1 MHLDPTDLPALPAS
15 EPLLLFFQGAT
26 ASGAVG
32 LALAREVG
40 AEGPVTGAEQ
50 VLRLAQAEPL
60 LRAVEQW
67 LQSPW
72 DPAPCDARAPQ
83 SYQAVVRDPALAP
96 PGTTLHLPLAA
107 LLAPPPPALRAP
119 ALAWAGHAAEALL
132 GPVPAQALERLEP
145 QALLWLPSAFGS
157 QWSVSLRDPH
167 GRLPPCPA
175 RLDLAA
181 QRLVV
186 PAAAGAALAPGA
198 PDSADADTPQ
208 ALLAQ
213 RVQVPLDHWLGWG
226 RAEAPFQWPVPQPWA
241 AELRVGGVTRA
252 HGALLPLGQGCGMLV
267 TAVDGAAEVP
277 LAA

>member
-1 MHLDPTDLPALPAS
+1 MHYDITDSPALPAADS
-15 EPLLLFFQGAT
+15 SLLFFQGST
-26 ASGAVG
+26 ACGAVG
-32 LALAREVG
+32 LALAREAG

-67 LQSPW
+67 LRSPW
-72 DPAPCDARAPQ
+72 DPAPCAARALPG
-83 SYQAVVRDPALAP
+83 YRAVVRDPAVAP

-107 LLAPPPPALRAP
+107 LLAPPPPVLRAP

-132 GPVPAQALERLEP
+132 GPVPAEALARLEP
-145 QALLWLPSAFGS
+145 QALVWLPAAFGAE
-157 QWSVSLRDPH
+157 WAVSLRDPE

-186 PAAAGAALAPGA
+186 TAGAPPAIGA
-198 PDSADADTPQ
+198 PDTAAAEPQ
-208 ALLAQ
+208 AVLAQ

-226 RAEAPFQWPVPQPWA
+226 RAEVPFHWPVPQPWA
-241 AELRVGGVTRA
+241 AELRQGGAARA
-252 HGALLPLGQGCGMLV
+252 RGALMRLGQGCGLWLE
-267 TAVDGAAEVP
+267 AV
-277 LAA
+277 